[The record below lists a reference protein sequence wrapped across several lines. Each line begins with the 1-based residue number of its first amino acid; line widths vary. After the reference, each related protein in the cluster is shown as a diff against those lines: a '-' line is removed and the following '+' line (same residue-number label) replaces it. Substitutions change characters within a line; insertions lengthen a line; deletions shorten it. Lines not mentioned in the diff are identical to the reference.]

1 MTAARTARYEKIAA
15 LLASRSDFE
24 LVELMGPGRVT
35 SVGVGGESGILDV
48 DGLPVFTK
56 RIPLSDR
63 EIANVGST
71 ANLFDLP
78 MFCQY
83 GMADRVSTR
92 GASWPQTS
100 SSPTPLWPARR
111 NRSRC
116 STTGG

>member
-1 MTAARTARYEKIAA
+1 MTSARLARHERLSA
-15 LLASRSDFE
+15 LLASYNDFE
-24 LVELMGPGRVT
+24 LTELMGAVQVVG
-35 SVGVGGESGILDV
+35 VGVGGESGVLDV
-48 DGLPVFTK
+48 DGVPVFTK

-63 EIANVGST
+63 EIANMGST

-92 GASWPQTS
+92 GASWPRTS
-100 SSPTPLWPARR
+100 SSPTPFWPARR